1 MEEKGKKIIQP
12 ISFGDVKAESSIT
25 IEPLE
30 VVKPIKFTDISKA
43 RKPIEFTDISK
54 AVCPIIIEDKFET
67 VLNTEKQC
75 VDIIETRMTS
85 QSVDIIKAQ
94 ESDKSDET
102 TNTTNYQL
110 YPLYRRI
117 YIRRDGIVDYE
128 RNEIEVRIVIDEP
141 GLTFRDTFRIRVA
154 DIDKITRI
162 VGRKYPDAIL
172 YNKKDAE
179 GVANKLRE
187 KCRGVQRIC
196 CYLEAGWQM
205 VEGKYVYLHKGFLK
219 AGMEVMTPL
228 GLNCNKT
235 CSINELEMIWRNSLC
250 IYKDSEVAAVLSLY
264 SLLGVTYKL
273 FDEAGYAPHFLLF
286 MTGKTGSFKTTIAKL
301 LYTQLADERYRD
313 YPRRIDADTVTSFER
328 ALVVSGV
335 DTVTLIDDYAPA
347 KSQKSAIDLANKL
360 ESIIRMVGDGSTKSR
375 SNVNLEDCRGDGIKG
390 MVVLT
395 GELQGKGLSSNLRCL
410 YCEIEREKVNL
421 EVVTWFQK
429 NKDYYCTFIQ
439 HFVWFLS
446 FSWEHVKLYI
456 QSNFERYRRASEEA
470 LNERRL
476 IDVLATLYTISD
488 IIRLFFIA
496 YCKLPRSK
504 VDTDILSMKRS
515 LADVVKRSEML
526 SVEEEPAL
534 RFMKVVVDM
543 LEKGKLA
550 VDSGRLTEM
559 TISYSDGFW
568 EGDYLYLLPE
578 NVYIKVTTYLRIG
591 GLYFGIDREHLGKLL
606 CSEGYAVAT
615 SNGKNKQIY
624 YARVDMGAGRKI
636 NFLKIPREVI
646 LRIQRIMDGKE

>member
-1 MEEKGKKIIQP
+1 MEEKGKVIIKP
-12 ISFGDVKAESSIT
+12 ISFGDFKAESAIA
-25 IEPLE
+25 IEPPE
-30 VVKPIKFTDISKA
+30 VVKPIEFTDISKA
-43 RKPIEFTDISK
+43 KKPIEFTDISK
-54 AVCPIIIEDKFET
+54 AVCPIIIEDKCEIVSDT
-67 VLNTEKQC
+67 DDQC
-75 VDIIETRMTS
+75 VDIIKVQATS

-94 ESDKSDET
+94 EADKNAET

-117 YIRRDGIVDYE
+117 YIRRDGRVDYE
-128 RNEIEVRIVIDEP
+128 RNEMEVRIVIDEP

-154 DIDKITRI
+154 DIDKITKI

-179 GVANKLRE
+179 GVTNNFRE
-187 KCRGVQRIC
+187 KCRGAQHIY

-205 VEGKYVYLHKGFLK
+205 IEGKHVYLHKGFLK

-228 GLNCNKT
+228 GLISNKQYP
-235 CSINELEMIWRNSLC
+235 INDLETIWRNSLC

-264 SLLGVTYKL
+264 SFLGVSYKM

-301 LYTQLADERYRD
+301 LFTQLTDERYRD

-335 DTVTLIDDYAPA
+335 DTVTLIDDYSPA
-347 KSQKSAIDLANKL
+347 KSQRSAVDMANKL

-375 SNVNLEDCRGDGIKG
+375 SNVNLEDCRGEGVKG
-390 MVVLT
+390 MVALT

-429 NKDYYCTFIQ
+429 NKDYYCTLIQ

-446 FSWEHVKLYI
+446 CSWEHVKLYI
-456 QSNFERYRRASEEA
+456 QSNFERYRRASEGE

-496 YCKLPRSK
+496 YCKLPKSMI
-504 VDTDILSMKRS
+504 DSDIISMKRS
-515 LADVVKRSEML
+515 LVDVVKRSEML

-534 RFMKVVVDM
+534 RFMKVIVDM
-543 LEKGKLA
+543 LEKGKLTIG
-550 VDSGRLTEM
+550 SGRLTEM

-568 EGDYLYLLPE
+568 EADYLYLLPE
-578 NVYIKVTTYLRIG
+578 NVYVKVTTYLRTG
-591 GLYFGIDREHLGKLL
+591 GLYFGVDREHLGKML

-624 YARVDMGAGRKI
+624 YARVDIGAGRKI
-636 NFLKIPREVI
+636 NFLKIPREII
-646 LRIQRIMDGKE
+646 LRIQKLMDGKE